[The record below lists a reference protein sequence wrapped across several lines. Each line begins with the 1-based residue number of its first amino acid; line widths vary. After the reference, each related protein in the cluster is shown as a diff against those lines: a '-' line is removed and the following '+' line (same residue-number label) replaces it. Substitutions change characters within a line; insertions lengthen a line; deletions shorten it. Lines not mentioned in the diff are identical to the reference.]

1 MIYTVTLNP
10 ALDRTIYVETLK
22 PFDANRIRH
31 EERYA
36 GGKGI
41 DVSRALKELDT
52 ESIALGFIGGFAG
65 REMEGR
71 LLNEGIAT
79 DFTVINGETRVNV
92 IIHDTA
98 ANRETSLLA
107 QGPEVQ
113 PFEIVKLMERIES
126 LEKPEFVIVSGSL
139 PQGVNP
145 EIYRK
150 ILDISARKGARTVLD
165 TDGPTFVTGLKAKP
179 TVVKPNV
186 FELGRYAGEEI
197 TTHEQILR
205 WAGKLRESGV
215 EIVLVSMSADGIIMV
230 SDRLKLHARPP
241 KVEVKIPSAP
251 GFGRGRFRLR
261 SFSRQGPER
270 VPALV
275 GGRRECGDDVRRQR
289 RLPMERHRAAG
300 EAGGSQGAVIVS
312 SEQIAVSRP
321 NPVLPSAV
329 SCRP

>member
-22 PFDANRIRH
+22 PFDANRIRR

-71 LLNEGIAT
+71 LLNEGIPT

-92 IIHDTA
+92 IVHDMA

-113 PFEIVKLMERIES
+113 PFEIVKLIEKVES
-126 LEKPEFVIVSGSL
+126 LNKPEFVIVSGSL
-139 PQGVNP
+139 PQGVNS

-150 ILDISARKGARTVLD
+150 ILDISVRKGARTVLD
-165 TDGPTFVTGLKAKP
+165 TDGPAFLTGLKAKP
-179 TVVKPNV
+179 TLVKPNL

-197 TTHEQILR
+197 STQEQILR
-205 WAGKLRESGV
+205 WAGKLRETGV
-215 EIVLVSMSADGIIMV
+215 EIVLVSMAAEGIIMV
-230 SDRLKLHARPP
+230 SDRLKLHAQPP
-241 KVEVKIPSAP
+241 KVEVKSTIGAGDSAVA
-251 GFGRGRFRLR
+251 GFVYGLHRGLELAECLR
-261 SFSRQGPER
+261 WS
-270 VPALV
+270 V
-275 GGRRECGDDVRRQR
+275 
-289 RLPMERHRAAG
+289 AAG
-300 EAGGSQGAVIVS
+300 SAATMCVGSGVCQWTDT
-312 SEQIAVSRP
+312 EQLAKQVEIKS
-321 NPVLPSAV
+321 LQ
-329 SCRP
+329 

>member
-41 DVSRALKELDT
+41 DVSRALKELNA

-79 DFTVINGETRVNV
+79 DFTVITGETRVNV
-92 IIHDTA
+92 IIHDIG
-98 ANRETSLLA
+98 RSLETSMLA

-113 PFEIVKLMERIES
+113 PFEIVKLMEKVEN
-126 LEKPEFVIVSGSL
+126 LEKPEFVVVSGSL
-139 PQGVNP
+139 PLGVNP

-165 TDGPTFVTGLKAKP
+165 TDGPAFVTGLKAKP
-179 TVVKPNV
+179 AVVKPNV
-186 FELGRYAGEEI
+186 FELSRYAGEEI
-197 TTHEQILR
+197 TTQEQILR
-205 WAGKLRESGV
+205 WADKLRESGV
-215 EIVLVSMSADGIIMV
+215 EIVLVSMAADGIIMV
-230 SDRLKLHARPP
+230 SDRLRLHARPP
-241 KVEVKIPSAP
+241 KVDVKSTIGAGDSAVAGFVYGLHRGLELAECLRWSVAAGSAATMCVGSGVCRWNDTEQLAKQVEVKS
-251 GFGRGRFRLR
+251 L
-261 SFSRQGPER
+261 QG
-270 VPALV
+270 
-275 GGRRECGDDVRRQR
+275 
-289 RLPMERHRAAG
+289 
-300 EAGGSQGAVIVS
+300 
-312 SEQIAVSRP
+312 
-321 NPVLPSAV
+321 
-329 SCRP
+329 

>member
-10 ALDRTIYVETLK
+10 ALDRTIDVETLK

-65 REMEGR
+65 KEMEGR

-92 IIHDTA
+92 IIHDVA

-113 PFEIVKLMERIES
+113 PFEIVKLVERIES
-126 LEKPEFVIVSGSL
+126 LNKPEFVIVSGSL

-150 ILDISARKGARTVLD
+150 ILEVSAKKGARTVLD
-165 TDGPTFVTGLKAKP
+165 TDGAAFVTGLKAKP
-179 TVVKPNV
+179 TVVKPNL
-186 FELGRYAGEEI
+186 FELSRYAGEEVK
-197 TTHEQILR
+197 TFEKILL
-205 WAGKLRESGV
+205 WGGKLRESGV
-215 EIVLVSMSADGIIMV
+215 EIVIVSMGADGIVMV
-230 SDRLKLHARPP
+230 SDRLRLHARPP
-241 KVEVKIPSAP
+241 KVAVKSTIGAGDSAVAGFVYGLSRGKDLSECLRWSVAAGSAATMCVGSGVCQWTDTEQLAKQVEVKPLA
-251 GFGRGRFRLR
+251 
-261 SFSRQGPER
+261 
-270 VPALV
+270 
-275 GGRRECGDDVRRQR
+275 
-289 RLPMERHRAAG
+289 
-300 EAGGSQGAVIVS
+300 
-312 SEQIAVSRP
+312 
-321 NPVLPSAV
+321 
-329 SCRP
+329 